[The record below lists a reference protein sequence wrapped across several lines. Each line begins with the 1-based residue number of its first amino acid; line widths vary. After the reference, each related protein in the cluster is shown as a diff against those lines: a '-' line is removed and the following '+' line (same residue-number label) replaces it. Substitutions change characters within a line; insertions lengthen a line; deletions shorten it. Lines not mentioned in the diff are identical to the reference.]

1 MPVLDKDTD
10 QRLTPRQR
18 LGHRRTYRPQRS
30 MINRG
35 IGVITHGTGVIDH
48 ALSHQRTHR

>member
-1 MPVLDKDTD
+1 
-10 QRLTPRQR
+10 
-18 LGHRRTYRPQRS
+18 
-30 MINRG
+30 MINRGIGVITHGTGVIDHANRG